1 MKLLLKRGDVLFW
14 RKKRKRGKQTVSFF
28 LPFILKRGVK
38 RCVHAHLPSVRCFTT
53 TFENTNKCGKI
64 VICVVKKSISIFQYK
79 SINF

>member
-28 LPFILKRGVK
+28 SPIHIKAGCKKV
-38 RCVHAHLPSVRCFTT
+38 CAHLPSVRCFTA
-53 TFENTNKCGKI
+53 TFENTNKCAESSGVDKD
-64 VICVVKKSISIFQYK
+64 SISIFLYE